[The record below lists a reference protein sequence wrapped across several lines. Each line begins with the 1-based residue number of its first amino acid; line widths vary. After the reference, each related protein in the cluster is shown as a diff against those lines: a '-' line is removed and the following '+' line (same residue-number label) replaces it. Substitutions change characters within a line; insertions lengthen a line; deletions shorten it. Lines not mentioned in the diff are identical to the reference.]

1 MHRNGILRF
10 YQGVD
15 QFDLFLT
22 GMTGYMYV
30 LENNVCTLHGKLI
43 DNTGNCLFISRDR
56 VGTEHDRIV
65 RFDRNFF
72 MHATCHTG
80 QCRHGLSL
88 ASGRD
93 HNRFLIRIIFQ
104 FFNIDQRIV
113 RNINVAKLRRDAD
126 DIHHTASFHDNFS
139 AVFIS
144 CINDLLHTVYVR
156 RKCCNDNPRI
166 LVICKDLIKGL
177 ADCLF

>member
-1 MHRNGILRF
+1 
-10 YQGVD
+10 
-15 QFDLFLT
+15 
-22 GMTGYMYV
+22 
-30 LENNVCTLHGKLI
+30 
-43 DNTGNCLFISRDR
+43 
-56 VGTEHDRIV
+56 
-65 RFDRNFF
+65 

-113 RNINVAKLRRDAD
+113 RNINVAKLRRNAD
-126 DIHHTASFHDNFS
+126 DIHHTASFHDNFP

-156 RKCCNDNPRI
+156 RKCCNDDPRI